1 MSCSIFSKIHNKK
14 DVFTGRFKVI
24 LKKKIPFYPSV
35 AAEFYSATAS
45 AVTKKI
51 EFFFKKIWSVQKKVV
66 SLYQKTRK

>member
-24 LKKKIPFYPSV
+24 LKKKIPFYPSLNQP
-35 AAEFYSATAS
+35 
-45 AVTKKI
+45 VTKKI